1 MEHNLLMLC
10 LSQVE
15 IFQYKHLQDFVEIV
29 DSGFV
34 KVFFCVLH
42 GMPYCRKRGWNQ
54 MQDWNPYKKESEN
67 GCIFVAAFL
76 SQTKIRALLP

>member
-1 MEHNLLMLC
+1 MQLNSRCEGGQTVFRMEFNLMPFC

-15 IFQYKHLQDFVEIV
+15 IFQYKHLQDFAEIV
-29 DSGFV
+29 SSGFV

-54 MQDWNPYKKESEN
+54 M
-67 GCIFVAAFL
+67 
-76 SQTKIRALLP
+76 

>member
-1 MEHNLLMLC
+1 MFC

-15 IFQYKHLQDFVEIV
+15 ILQYKHLQDFVEIV
-29 DSGFV
+29 NSGFV

-54 MQDWNPYKKESEN
+54 MQDWNPYKKESEIWRRN
-67 GCIFVAAFL
+67 IGEVLL
-76 SQTKIRALLP
+76 SQLTLHYLATESGN